1 MNTRIAK
8 GPALLPIHVIED
20 LEEELVTA
28 LYEQRSLE
36 RRIMEYSPQ
45 TSAPCELKD
54 SFCRARVRVN
64 QIEMQIRMQKYKF

>member
-36 RRIMEYSPQ
+36 RRIMDYSPQ
-45 TSAPCELKD
+45 TSAPSELKD
-54 SFCRARVRVN
+54 SFCRARVNVN
-64 QIEMQIRMQKYKF
+64 KIEGKIRLLKYAF

>member
-45 TSAPCELKD
+45 TSAPSVLKD
-54 SFCRARVRVN
+54 SFCAARVRVN
-64 QIEMQIRMQKYKF
+64 QIEMQIRMHKYKF